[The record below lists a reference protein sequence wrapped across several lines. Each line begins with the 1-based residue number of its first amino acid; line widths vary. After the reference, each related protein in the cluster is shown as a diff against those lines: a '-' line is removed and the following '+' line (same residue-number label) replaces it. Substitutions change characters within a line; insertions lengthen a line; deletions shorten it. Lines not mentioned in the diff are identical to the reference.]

1 MARWGAP
8 EQSPHRRAEQLPR
21 RAQSVK
27 AFRSHLPLRNGCE
40 IYPLAERVPPTF
52 GMLLGACCWAAGLVA
67 PLPSQHISGQYHLS
81 HAAGGSHLAVR
92 SRLVLAVAND
102 LPEIPL
108 GGAELNEEVRLSV
121 QYLGG
126 PASRQRRVRR
136 TKRQSREERWRQS
149 SLAYREGHSRMSA
162 FCSFDTLDLEG
173 AVELFEQDARWR
185 R

>member
-1 MARWGAP
+1 M
-8 EQSPHRRAEQLPR
+8 
-21 RAQSVK
+21 
-27 AFRSHLPLRNGCE
+27 
-40 IYPLAERVPPTF
+40 PPTF

>member
-1 MARWGAP
+1 M
-8 EQSPHRRAEQLPR
+8 
-21 RAQSVK
+21 
-27 AFRSHLPLRNGCE
+27 
-40 IYPLAERVPPTF
+40 
-52 GMLLGACCWAAGLVA
+52 
-67 PLPSQHISGQYHLS
+67 
-81 HAAGGSHLAVR
+81 R